1 MLLPV
6 AASTMAFWILGRL
19 RYVLITLAI
28 ALLVAAFPAP
38 VVYWL
43 GQWESLAPSL
53 ATAGVS
59 RDSPS
64 AALTTGVS

>member
-43 GQWESLAPSL
+43 GQWESLA
-53 ATAGVS
+53 TAGVS